1 MKNARH
7 LDATSVMSLLQ
18 LHDALLKANR
28 HLLISGI
35 NPDVERVLRRSG
47 GWDVIG
53 SENIFPAEAN
63 LTMSTKRALQR
74 AKALLKQDGASG
86 KADVRIFYDRT
97 RAENQATASGGP
109 GSGPTRAEYIDDYE
123 I

>member
-1 MKNARH
+1 
-7 LDATSVMSLLQ
+7 MSLLQ
-18 LHDALLKANR
+18 LHESLTKSKR

-35 NPDVERVLRRSG
+35 NPDVERVLWRSG
-47 GWDVIG
+47 AWKTIG

-74 AKALLKQDGASG
+74 AKKLLAADGASG
-86 KADVRIFYDRT
+86 KADVRVFYDRT
-97 RAENQATASGGP
+97 RADNQNDTTGAP
-109 GSGPTRAEYIDDYE
+109 VDYIANYE